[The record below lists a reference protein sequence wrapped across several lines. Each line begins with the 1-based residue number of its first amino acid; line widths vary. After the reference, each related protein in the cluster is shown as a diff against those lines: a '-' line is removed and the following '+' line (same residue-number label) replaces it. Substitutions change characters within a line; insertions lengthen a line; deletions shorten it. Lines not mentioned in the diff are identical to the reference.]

1 MWTPGRTALK
11 IVRRP
16 GAFTLAVIKQFR
28 ANQGVLLAGAVAYYT
43 LLSLVPLLILILMA
57 LSHII
62 PEDRLLLTL
71 GEYLEFVVP
80 GQSGALVAEVQTFL
94 AHKQVVGGILFV
106 TMLFFSALAFTI
118 LENAM
123 SVIFYHRVK
132 IRRRHFLV
140 SAVMPYLFILLLG
153 LGLLIV
159 TIVSGAL
166 QAVGTRSITLLGQ
179 PRSLD
184 QLSVVLLYLVG
195 VTGEVFLLTT
205 IYFVMPVGRLS
216 LRHALIGGAA
226 ATLLWEITRQILV
239 WYFTTMSQLQ
249 VVYGSLT
256 TAIALLLSV
265 EIGTLVLL
273 IGAQVI
279 AEYERISR
287 EPINVASQPM
297 GTEEI
302 LEDGTL
308 PASRP

>member
-1 MWTPGRTALK
+1 
-11 IVRRP
+11 
-16 GAFTLAVIKQFR
+16 
-28 ANQGVLLAGAVAYYT
+28 
-43 LLSLVPLLILILMA
+43 
-57 LSHII
+57 
-62 PEDRLLLTL
+62 
-71 GEYLEFVVP
+71 
-80 GQSGALVAEVQTFL
+80 
-94 AHKQVVGGILFV
+94 
-106 TMLFFSALAFTI
+106 
-118 LENAM
+118 
-123 SVIFYHRVK
+123 
-132 IRRRHFLV
+132 
-140 SAVMPYLFILLLG
+140 MPYLFILLLG